1 MSNLDAAEL
10 LRSALLMY
18 RQLSSYQD
26 DGVVVVASP
35 ERDVG
40 ASVTFETL
48 FVRPSKFRFKFV
60 SPHPYPPLAHI
71 ITTTICG
78 LDERGAYMWTK
89 HHDDPAKLKAS
100 ENFSMAVAGATGIS
114 SGSAHNIG
122 QLLFAEV
129 GGAGFAEL
137 DKLSRRDDET
147 VDGVLCRSVQGSIR
161 GADVDVTLFIDPAT
175 LVIPRIDT
183 RFAQFSSQEIRRNI
197 QINEAIDSAKI
208 VRPNGEI

>member
-1 MSNLDAAEL
+1 MLSVDAPEL
-10 LRSALLMY
+10 LRSALSMY
-18 RQLSSYQD
+18 RQISSYQD
-26 DGVVVVASP
+26 DGVVVVTSP
-35 ERDVG
+35 ELDGG
-40 ASVTFETL
+40 ASLTFETL
-48 FVRPSKFRFKFV
+48 FVRPSLFRFKFV

-78 LDERGAYMWTK
+78 LDERGAYMWSK
-89 HHDDPAKLKAS
+89 HYDAPAKIEDS
-100 ENFSMAVAGATGIS
+100 ESISMSVAGATGIS

-137 DKLSRRDDET
+137 DELSQRDEET
-147 VDGVLCRSVQGSIR
+147 VEGVRCRSVQGSIR
-161 GADVDVTLFIDPAT
+161 GADADVILFIDPET

-197 QINEAIDSAKI
+197 RINETIDSARML
-208 VRPNGEI
+208 RPDGEI